1 VRIDGA
7 VLLPEGRAIATVS
20 VKPLQRD
27 KVVRES
33 DSDKRA
39 IVAFVGYPPGMR
51 QPGRP

>member
-33 DSDKRA
+33 DSDKRPT
-39 IVAFVGYPPGMR
+39 VAFVGYPPGMR